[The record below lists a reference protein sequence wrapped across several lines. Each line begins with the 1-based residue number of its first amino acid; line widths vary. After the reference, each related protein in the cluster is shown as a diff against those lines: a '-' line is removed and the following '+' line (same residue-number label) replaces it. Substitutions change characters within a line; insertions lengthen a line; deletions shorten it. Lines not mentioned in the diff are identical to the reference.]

1 MSDDDLPGW
10 YGKIASLGDFASR
23 RLPAEFISCWDA
35 WLQRMLPDS
44 RARLGDRWLERYLG
58 SPIWRFLLFPGVCGE
73 SIWAGLMMPS
83 VDRVGRYFPV
93 TIASRLQALAST
105 EREFDALAD
114 WLDRLAAAALA
125 TLDLRRSAQQ
135 FDAALT
141 TLRAPLPAPPRVVL
155 AGRIA
160 ARLHDRSAGRFMLPS
175 DDELAQTL
183 MGVGAGLLTEQAR
196 GSSLWWTPCATG
208 ATTPLVLARG
218 LPDGEQF
225 AAMLD
230 AGGTRHA

>member
-35 WLQRMLPDS
+35 WLQRMLIDS
-44 RARLGDRWLERYLG
+44 RARLGEHWLESYLG

-73 SIWAGLMMPS
+73 GMWAGLMMPS

-93 TIASRLQALAST
+93 TIASRMPALAST
-105 EREFDALAD
+105 EREFAALAD

-125 TLDLRRSAQQ
+125 TLDLRRSVQQ
-135 FDAALT
+135 FDAALA

-160 ARLHDRSAGRFMLPS
+160 ALLRDRSQGRFALPS
-175 DDELAQTL
+175 DDELGQTL
-183 MGVGAGLLTEQAR
+183 MGVGAGLLTVQAR
-196 GSSLWWTPCATG
+196 GNSLWWTPCAAG
-208 ATTPLVLARG
+208 ASAPLVLVRG

-225 AAMLD
+225 TAMLD
-230 AGGTRHA
+230 AGTHNA

>member
-44 RARLGDRWLERYLG
+44 RARLGERWLESYLG

-73 SIWAGLMMPS
+73 GMWAGLMMPS

-93 TIASRLQALAST
+93 TIACRMPALAST

-114 WLDRLAAAALA
+114 WLDHVANAALA
-125 TLDLRRSAQQ
+125 TLDLRRSVQQ

-141 TLRAPLPAPPRVVL
+141 TLRPPVPALPRVVL

-160 ARLHDRSAGRFMLPS
+160 ALLRERSPGRFALPS
-175 DDELAQTL
+175 DDELGQTL
-183 MGVGAGLLTEQAR
+183 MGVGASLLTERAH

-208 ATTPLVLARG
+208 ASAPLVLARG

-225 AAMLD
+225 ASMLS